1 MLNNGITLEGQFE
14 TVQQAKAFLLELTA
28 ENYQLVLKP
37 HFVSSAGTHM
47 RHILD
52 HYLALKEGLNQG
64 LVNYNRR
71 NRYSSI
77 ESCPQTALLEWQNVE
92 LWLKE
97 VSQLDA
103 DMPLTVECETSI
115 NKTQNTQTQSTLAR
129 ELVFVSSHAVHH
141 FSLLAVINS
150 LLGNK
155 DEVNFGIAPSTATY
169 LRQQAYTRLP

>member
-1 MLNNGITLEGQFE
+1 MLNNVITLEGQLE
-14 TVQQAKAFLLELTA
+14 TVQQAKDFLLGLSA
-28 ENYQLVLKP
+28 EDYQVVLKP

-52 HYLALKEGLNQG
+52 HYLALQDGLSQG
-64 LVNYNRR
+64 LINYNKR
-71 NRYSSI
+71 NRYSDI
-77 ESCPQTALLEWQNVE
+77 EICPETALLEWQKVE
-92 LWLKE
+92 QWLKQ

-103 DMPLTVECETSI
+103 DHPLTVACETSV
-115 NKTQNTQTQSTLAR
+115 NKAQNTHTRSTLAR

-155 DEVNFGIAPSTATY
+155 DEVNFGVAPNTATY
-169 LRQQAYTRLP
+169 IRQQA

>member
-1 MLNNGITLEGQFE
+1 MLNNALTLDGQLE
-14 TVQQAKAFLLELTA
+14 TVQQAKGFLQDLTA

-37 HFVSSAGTHM
+37 HFISSAGTHM

-64 LVNYNRR
+64 LVNYNKR
-71 NRYSSI
+71 NRYASV
-77 ESCPQTALLEWQNVE
+77 ETCPQTALLEWQKVE
-92 LWLKE
+92 SWLKQ

-103 DMPLTVECETSI
+103 DMPLTVACETSI
-115 NKTQNTQTQSTLAR
+115 STSQNTHTQSTLAR
-129 ELVFVSSHAVHH
+129 ELVFVSSHAIHH

-155 DEVNFGIAPSTATY
+155 DEVNFGIAPVTASY
-169 LRQQAYTRLP
+169 IRQQA

>member
-1 MLNNGITLEGQFE
+1 MLNNAITLEGQLE
-14 TVQQAKAFLLELTA
+14 TVQQAKEFLLDLTA
-28 ENYQLVLKP
+28 ENYQVVIKP
-37 HFVSSAGTHM
+37 HFISSAGTHM

-52 HYLALKEGLNQG
+52 HYLALQDGLNQG
-64 LVNYNRR
+64 LVNYNKR
-71 NRYSSI
+71 NRFSSVEI
-77 ESCPQTALLEWQNVE
+77 CPQTALLEWQKIE
-92 LWLKE
+92 KWLEE

-103 DMPLTVECETSI
+103 DMPLTVACETSI

-129 ELVFVSSHAVHH
+129 ELVFVSSHAIHH

-169 LRQQAYTRLP
+169 IRQQA